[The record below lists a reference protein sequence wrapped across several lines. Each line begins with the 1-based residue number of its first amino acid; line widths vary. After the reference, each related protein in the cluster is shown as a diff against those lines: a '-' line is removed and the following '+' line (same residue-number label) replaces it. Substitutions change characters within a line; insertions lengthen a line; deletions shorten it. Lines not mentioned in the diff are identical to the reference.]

1 MLSTEGFARF
11 GLVLTLAVTA
21 SKHRL
26 ALHWAKMVDDPS
38 VPGLKCIRVFSYS
51 YIAAMLAEVLFKGM

>member
-21 SKHRL
+21 FKHRL

-38 VPGLKCIRVFSYS
+38 VSGPKCTSVFSYCS
-51 YIAAMLAEVLFKGM
+51 IAAKLAVVFSKGM